1 MGGDHVTA
9 VPVFP
14 GHDPQDDDAAAVRAA
29 ELEVARA
36 RRDLPTRDER
46 MFDCY
51 LGGIT
56 AAVAEYTE
64 ADPLAVM
71 ATLVSACGVWLGPG
85 PHIRAG
91 DDRHPLLVW
100 FLVVGR
106 TSAGRKGASWGT
118 AKRLLKAA
126 GPDFAGPGGNI
137 RSGLTSGEG
146 LAEMFVVDDPA
157 ADPSAP
163 GAKHGA
169 GAGQRPAGGLPPGDI
184 RLLVYEP
191 EWAAVMAR
199 MRREGSAL
207 SAMLRAAWEGGDL
220 STLNV
225 RARHAPE
232 SHVGIVAHISPQEF
246 ADKVSASDMAGG
258 TYNRFLPLLVA
269 RSRFLPLSTGAD
281 THLVDE
287 LGAALAHRIDHGT
300 QFREVGFTADAERVW
315 RRLYVEFGTD
325 RGESGPVEQFV
336 ARAAP
341 NVLRVAAIHAVL
353 DGMPQIRPD
362 HLHAAA
368 ALIRYAIASART
380 VFSNRPALRRLL
392 TYLTDAG
399 PTGRTKEEIR
409 DDHFQRNTPA
419 KDINTMLDDLIQT
432 GDITEG
438 KRPRADGGKGR
449 PATVYVATPPGG
461 AVRGLRG

>member
-1 MGGDHVTA
+1 MTA
-9 VPVFP
+9 VPVSP
-14 GHDPQDDDAAAVRAA
+14 AHDPHDDDAAAVHAA

-36 RRDLPTRDER
+36 RRDLPARDER

-51 LGGIT
+51 LGRIT
-56 AAVAEYTE
+56 ATVADYTE

-100 FLVVGR
+100 ILVVGR

-146 LAEMFVVDDPA
+146 LAELFVVDDPA
-157 ADPSAP
+157 ADPTAP
-163 GAKHGA
+163 GAKPAHGT
-169 GAGQRPAGGLPPGDI
+169 GGRGPGGLPPGDV

-220 STLNV
+220 TTLNV
-225 RARHAPE
+225 KARHAPE
-232 SHVGIVAHISPQEF
+232 SHVGIVAHISPEEF
-246 ADKVSASDMAGG
+246 AAKVSASDMAGG
-258 TYNRFLPLLVA
+258 TYNRFLPVLVA
-269 RSRFLPLSTGAD
+269 RSKFLPLSTGAD

-287 LGAALAHRIDHGT
+287 LGAALALRIERAAE
-300 QFREVGFTADAERVW
+300 FREIGFTPDAERVW

-325 RGESGPVEQFV
+325 RGASGPVEQFI

-341 NVLRVAAIHAVL
+341 NVLRIAAIHAVL
-353 DGMPQIRPD
+353 DGTPEMRPD

-368 ALIRYAIASART
+368 ALIRYAIASARA
-380 VFSNRPALRRLL
+380 VFNAKPATARLL
-392 TYLTDAG
+392 TYITDAG
-399 PTGRTKEEIR
+399 AAGRTKEEIR

-419 KDINTMLDDLIQT
+419 REMNDQLSALIEA
-432 GDITEG
+432 GHITES
-438 KRPRADGGKGR
+438 KRPRAGGGGGR
-449 PATVYVATPPGG
+449 RATVYVVTQAPPPG
-461 AVRGLRG
+461 VRDLRG